1 MEISYWFHSIFL
13 ERKIQ
18 NEDKEDNDDN
28 MPYSTDSYFH
38 PLVFVFVSCISWLI
52 SKLQIWTN
60 TAGKSANENSD
71 NNDNE
76 DTGHISDNFYFLF
89 FVCFEGFP
97 E

>member
-1 MEISYWFHSIFL
+1 MTNV
-13 ERKIQ
+13 KVT
-18 NEDKEDNDDN
+18 N
-28 MPYSTDSYFH
+28 M
-38 PLVFVFVSCISWLI
+38 
-52 SKLQIWTN
+52 KN